1 MKLLYIGNKLAKH
14 GINATTVETLGKA
27 LQEEGYEVVSVS
39 DKKNFFN
46 RIIEMAIACAFQKN
60 VDFVLIDAY
69 STKAF
74 WYAFL
79 CSQICRMRKI
89 RYIPVLHGGNLPER
103 LKKNPRLTRMIF
115 AHAYKNSAPSGY
127 LKSVFESHGYTNVVF
142 IPNSIE
148 IEQYPFKRRE
158 QFKPDLL
165 WVRAFAEIYN
175 PEMAV
180 RVLQKVAEKYPE
192 ASLTMVGPDKENI
205 QEKVKQLADTLKL
218 KVTFTG
224 KLTKEEWWKLSE
236 SFDFFINTT
245 HFDNTPVSVMEAM
258 ALGIPVISTN
268 VGGLPFL
275 LEDQKNAILVPD
287 GAVEEMTSA
296 ILELIQN
303 SLKAQ
308 QLVQAARNKAEQWDW
323 KVVKELWKEL
333 FLG

>member
-1 MKLLYIGNKLAKH
+1 MKLLYIGNKLTRH

-39 DKKNFFN
+39 DKKNFFH
-46 RIIEMAIACAFQKN
+46 RILEMAVACAFQKN
-60 VDFVLIDAY
+60 VDYVLIDTY

-79 CSQICRMRKI
+79 CSQICRI
-89 RYIPVLHGGNLPER
+89 RNIHYIPVLHGGNLPER
-103 LKKNPRLTRMIF
+103 LKRNPRLTRMIF

-142 IPNSIE
+142 IPNSIA

-180 RVLQKVAEKYPE
+180 YVLQKIAETYPE
-192 ASLTMVGPDKENI
+192 ASLTMVGPDKENFL
-205 QEKVKQLADTLKL
+205 EEVKQLADKLKL
-218 KVTFTG
+218 NVTFTG
-224 KLTKEEWWKLSE
+224 KLAKEEWWKLSE

-275 LEDQKNAILVPD
+275 LEDKKDAILVSD
-287 GAVEEMTSA
+287 GSVEEMASA

-303 SLKAQ
+303 PLKAK
-308 QLVQAARNKAEQWDW
+308 QLVYEARDKAGQWDW
-323 KVVKELWKEL
+323 EEVKTLWKEL